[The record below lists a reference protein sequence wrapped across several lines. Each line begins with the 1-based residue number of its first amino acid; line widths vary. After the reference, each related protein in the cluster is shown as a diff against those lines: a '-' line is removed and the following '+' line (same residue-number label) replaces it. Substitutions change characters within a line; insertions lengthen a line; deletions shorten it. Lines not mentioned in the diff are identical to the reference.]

1 MKPISVKEPS
11 NVTINKKNIK
21 QMKPKVLNSTTLA
34 LFPAALLTLTSCS
47 STSPTPAGETTSA
60 ASFQQG
66 VPGGVVVATHKM
78 TATVTGIDAA
88 NRKVTLVTP
97 NGNKTTVKCGPEVI
111 NFDQIR
117 VGDQL
122 KVTVAEEL
130 AVSMAA
136 EGAPP
141 SDGGAVAVALAPKG
155 AKPGGVVAST
165 VQVTAKVTAIDLKHH
180 KATLQFPDGA
190 TKTVAVRQDVDLT
203 QRKVGEEVVIRVTE
217 AVAISV
223 QKP

>member
-1 MKPISVKEPS
+1 MNTNNLKWSLIALTPAVVIA
-11 NVTINKKNIK
+11 
-21 QMKPKVLNSTTLA
+21 LA
-34 LFPAALLTLTSCS
+34 SCS
-47 STSPTPAGETTSA
+47 STPSTPTVQTTSA

-66 VPGGVVVATHKM
+66 VPGGVVVETHKM

-97 NGNKTTVKCGPEVI
+97 DGKKTPIKCGPEVI

-122 KVTVAEEL
+122 KVMVTEEL
-130 AVSMAA
+130 AVQMAA

-141 SDGGAVAVALAPKG
+141 SDGAATVVALAPKG
-155 AKPGGVVAST
+155 AKPGGIVANT

-180 KATLQFPDGA
+180 KATLQFPDG
-190 TKTVAVRQDVDLT
+190 TTRTVAVRKDVDLT
-203 QRKVGEEVVIRVTE
+203 QRKVGEEVAIRTTE

-223 QKP
+223 EKP